1 MQPARFRAHPIRTS
15 SPKDVPMRTRHCP
28 TFRFLLLGLGML
40 VVATPVAA
48 WDTCKHRAD
57 RRASLDTTG
66 IARVEIN
73 ARAGDL
79 EVRPATGSTLLAQGE
94 ACASGEKF
102 LEQTNIAVRREGS
115 TLRIDVLVPDRMV
128 GFGVFYATLDLNV
141 SVPASLPVDITDSSG
156 DLVASDVRV
165 VKVTDSSGDIVLR
178 RPRSDVEVWD
188 SSGDTRIEDA
198 AGRVQV
204 RDSSGDIVI
213 VGAQDVVIPSD
224 SSGDISIQRV
234 AGSVSI
240 EQDSSGDIRVADVG
254 RDFTLLGD
262 SSGEVKVSGVKGE
275 TRLP

>member
-1 MQPARFRAHPIRTS
+1 
-15 SPKDVPMRTRHCP
+15 MRTRDFRP
-28 TFRFLLLGLGML
+28 IRFLLLGLGL
-40 VVATPVAA
+40 LAVATPAAA
-48 WDTCKHRAD
+48 WDACKHRAD

-79 EVRPATGSTLLAQGE
+79 EVRPAPGSTLLAQGV
-94 ACASGEKF
+94 ACASSEKF
-102 LEQTNIAVRREGS
+102 LEQTNVAVRREGS
-115 TLRIDVLVPDRMV
+115 TLRVDVLVPDEMSRLRCV
-128 GFGVFYATLDLNV
+128 LRDARPDRERARVAARRRSPTRAAT
-141 SVPASLPVDITDSSG
+141 SSPPTCE
-156 DLVASDVRV
+156 V

-213 VGAQDVVIPSD
+213 VGAKDVVIPSD
-224 SSGDISIQRV
+224 SSGDISIQRI

-254 RDFTLLGD
+254 HDFTLLGD

-275 TRLP
+275 IRLP

>member
-1 MQPARFRAHPIRTS
+1 
-15 SPKDVPMRTRHCP
+15 MRTRQ
-28 TFRFLLLGLGML
+28 F
-40 VVATPVAA
+40 VIEA
-48 WDTCKHRAD
+48 CKHRAD

-66 IARVEIN
+66 IDRVEIN

-79 EVRPATGSTLLAQGE
+79 EVRPATGPTLLAQGE
-94 ACASGEKF
+94 ACASSEAF
-102 LEQTNIAVRREGS
+102 LEQTNVALRREGN
-115 TLRIDVLVPDRMV
+115 TLRVDVLVPDEMV
-128 GFGVFYATLDLNV
+128 GFGVFYATLDLTV
-141 SVPASLPVDITDSSG
+141 SVPASLPVEITDSSG
-156 DLVASDVRV
+156 DLLASEVRV

-178 RPRSDVEVWD
+178 RTQSDVEVWD

-198 AGRVQV
+198 DGRVQV

-213 VGAQDVVIPSD
+213 VGAKDVVIPSD
-224 SSGDISIQRV
+224 SSGDISIERV
-234 AGSVSI
+234 AGSVNI